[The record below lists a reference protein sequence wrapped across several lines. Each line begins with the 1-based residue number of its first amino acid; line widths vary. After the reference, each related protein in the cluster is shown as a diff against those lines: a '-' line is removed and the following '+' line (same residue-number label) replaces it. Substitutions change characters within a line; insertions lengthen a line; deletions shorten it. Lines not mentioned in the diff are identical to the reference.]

1 MNSKTPASK
10 IKVIKHDDS
19 NRKTYRNKD
28 QYKSNDKFEDNNN
41 ININDDPEDSNSKDN
56 NSSSLLPFIE
66 KIIATPLHFMK
77 FNSNNSKNTDDSTD
91 QYIIIGDKGSS
102 LPKKNVSDKQN
113 ISNQAQKVDETP
125 AYRPKSLAESLL
137 NYITPSK
144 KRKIEQESESSGTI
158 PAKKQKVEFDE
169 KKEDLVDEKT
179 PVNSDIGEDIVDED
193 LGEDLD
199 DEDLGEDIP
208 DEDLGEDI
216 HDEDLGEN
224 IVDSEVEQNKKV
236 IELKKE
242 EIKPNNKKKEPI
254 KQEVKEEVK
263 QKPVLMNDTPQPKPT
278 KKQLYKQKIKTP
290 KDINKVSQLTINLKE
305 DHGSRY
311 EPKILTKNWILG
323 DRKIEDSFYP
333 RGLVNHGVTCYINSA
348 IQSMLH
354 IPALQNYLIDLYFN
368 REKYPEIS
376 TNSVTWQLAETSKK
390 MWQWT
395 SNSVINKKKNDDTDD
410 DYVGNLRMNYRLDP
424 KKLISRLEDINCM
437 MSEWE
442 QEDSHEYFMSL
453 MSRLQEDSVPKGK
466 PLNES
471 IIHQIFGG
479 KFNQRIRCGECGE
492 ISITQQ
498 QFYDLSLVLAAADN
512 AKVSNNNYEATSS
525 DDEAEKVIELE
536 ECIKQFFKDE
546 VISDGY
552 NCEKC
557 GKSNKKSVKTTKIQ
571 EEPEYLCVHLKK
583 YEFDGSE
590 SKKMKQKVEFNKY
603 LDMNQYKLKDKNS
616 KTPSI
621 YQLISVTSH
630 TGRSLSSGHYTTKAL
645 QPDGSW
651 ARYDD
656 DLIESITEK
665 DVLERTSE
673 AYYLVYA
680 RLTPLQDTKNDLL
693 TFDIGSAGKTNIKTN
708 ASSKSQTNKKD
719 DFNKK
724 YHSSHSQKRD
734 NNGKF
739 TSKKKHGDDEH
750 KKVLNNRL
758 KKYNNKNKKR
768 KEGKSRSRH

>member
-1 MNSKTPASK
+1 MSSKSTSSK

-19 NRKTYRNKD
+19 NKKVYRSKD
-28 QYKSNDKFEDNNN
+28 Q
-41 ININDDPEDSNSKDN
+41 N
-56 NSSSLLPFIE
+56 NSSTHIGISPTTEELEKSTISENSTTSLLPFIE

-77 FNSNNSKNTDDSTD
+77 FNANNKYDDDSTD
-91 QYIIIGDKGSS
+91 KYIIIGGKNIPKAKGITSPSCDNNSYSS
-102 LPKKNVSDKQN
+102 KDLVEPVH
-113 ISNQAQKVDETP
+113 
-125 AYRPKSLAESLL
+125 RPKSLAESLL
-137 NYITPSK
+137 NYITP
-144 KRKIEQESESSGTI
+144 KRKRKLDDVENKDEIA
-158 PAKKQKVEFDE
+158 PKKQKIDE
-169 KKEDLVDEKT
+169 DGENYEVPDENT
-179 PVNSDIGEDIVDED
+179 PVNSDVDED
-193 LGEDLD
+193 LGQDVS
-199 DEDLGEDIP
+199 DEDLGQDIS
-208 DEDLGEDI
+208 DEDLGQDVP
-216 HDEDLGEN
+216 DEDEH
-224 IVDSEVEQNKKV
+224 Q
-236 IELKKE
+236 
-242 EIKPNNKKKEPI
+242 
-254 KQEVKEEVK
+254 
-263 QKPVLMNDTPQPKPT
+263 NDTEKVEEEPKVPEVMKNATVSTNNEEKNPKLT
-278 KKQLYKQKIKTP
+278 KKQLFKRKLKAP
-290 KDINKVSQLTINLKE
+290 KDISKVSPLTINLKE
-305 DHGSRY
+305 DHGSSK

-323 DRKIEDSFYP
+323 DRKLEDSFYP

-348 IQSMLH
+348 IQSLLH

-368 REKYPEIS
+368 KEKYPEIS

-395 SNSVINKKKNDDTDD
+395 SNSVIKNNANDSDDESK
-410 DYVGNLRMNYRLDP
+410 GNLRMNYRLDP

-479 KFNQRIRCGECGE
+479 KFNQKIKCGECGE

-498 QFYDLSLVLAAADN
+498 QFYDLSLVLTSGENSKNENAAGD
-512 AKVSNNNYEATSS
+512 S
-525 DDEAEKVIELE
+525 DDEAEKVIELDD
-536 ECIKQFFKDE
+536 CIEQFFKDE
-546 VISDGY
+546 IISDGY

-557 GKSNKKSVKTTKIQ
+557 GKSNKKSIKTTKIQ

-583 YEFDGSE
+583 YEFDGNE

-603 LDMNQYKLKDKNS
+603 LDFNGYKVHDKNRT
-616 KTPSI
+616 TPSI

-656 DLIESITEK
+656 DLIENITEK
-665 DVLERTSE
+665 DVLERTND

-680 RLTPLQDTKNDLL
+680 RLTPLKDLDAAIDPL
-693 TFDIGSAGKTNIKTN
+693 TVGSAGKTNVKSNTH
-708 ASSKSQTNKKD
+708 SKKKND
-719 DFNKK
+719 SKNPPHF
-724 YHSSHSQKRD
+724 SHNQKRD

-739 TSKKKHGDDEH
+739 ISKKKQDFDH
-750 KKVLNNRL
+750 KKTMSNKMRKL
-758 KKYNNKNKKR
+758 NKNKMR
-768 KEGKSRSRH
+768 KDGKTKSRR

>member
-1 MNSKTPASK
+1 MSSKSTSSK
-10 IKVIKHDDS
+10 IKVIKHDD
-19 NRKTYRNKD
+19 NNKKVYRSKD
-28 QYKSNDKFEDNNN
+28 QK
-41 ININDDPEDSNSKDN
+41 
-56 NSSSLLPFIE
+56 NSSTHIRESQTTDELEKSTTSENSTSLLPFIE

-77 FNSNNSKNTDDSTD
+77 FNANNKYDDDCTDN
-91 QYIIIGDKGSS
+91 YIIIGEKKI
-102 LPKKNVSDKQN
+102 PKAKDITSPLRDNKSHLTTDSIEPVH
-113 ISNQAQKVDETP
+113 
-125 AYRPKSLAESLL
+125 RPRSLAESLL
-137 NYITPSK
+137 NYITP
-144 KRKIEQESESSGTI
+144 KRKRKLDDVEKNDELDS
-158 PAKKQKVEFDE
+158 KRQKIDE
-169 KKEDLVDEKT
+169 DDETKEAPDENT
-179 PVNSDIGEDIVDED
+179 PVNSEVDEDIGEDISDEDISEDISDED
-193 LGEDLD
+193 LGEDVSN
-199 DEDLGEDIP
+199 EDIGQSISNE
-208 DEDLGEDI
+208 DETQKATEK
-216 HDEDLGEN
+216 
-224 IVDSEVEQNKKV
+224 VEEPSKV
-236 IELKKE
+236 
-242 EIKPNNKKKEPI
+242 P
-254 KQEVKEEVK
+254 EVKKNVPVSTKSEEK
-263 QKPVLMNDTPQPKPT
+263 DPKLT
-278 KKQLYKQKIKTP
+278 KKQLFKKKVKAP
-290 KDINKVSQLTINLKE
+290 KDINKVSPLTINLKE
-305 DHGSRY
+305 DHGSIK

-323 DRKIEDSFYP
+323 DRKLEDSFYP

-348 IQSMLH
+348 IQSLLH

-368 REKYPEIS
+368 KEKYPEIS

-395 SNSVINKKKNDDTDD
+395 SNSVIKDNTNDSDD
-410 DYVGNLRMNYRLDP
+410 ENRGNLRMNYRLDP

-479 KFNQRIRCGECGE
+479 KFNQKIKCGECGE

-498 QFYDLSLVLAAADN
+498 QFYDLSLVL
-512 AKVSNNNYEATSS
+512 TSGENSKNENGASDS

-536 ECIKQFFKDE
+536 DCIEQFFKDE

-557 GKSNKKSVKTTKIQ
+557 GKSNKKSIKTTKIQ

-583 YEFDGSE
+583 YEFDGNE

-603 LDMNQYKLKDKNS
+603 LDFNAYKVHDKNR

-645 QPDGSW
+645 QPGGSW

-665 DVLERTSE
+665 DVLERTND

-680 RLTPLQDTKNDLL
+680 RLTPLEDLDSVVDTLSV
-693 TFDIGSAGKTNIKTN
+693 GSAGKTIVKTN
-708 ASSKSQTNKKD
+708 THSKKNNEFKNPTHFTHK
-719 DFNKK
+719 
-724 YHSSHSQKRD
+724 QKRD

-739 TSKKKHGDDEH
+739 ISKKKQDFDN
-750 KKVLNNRL
+750 KKAMNNKM
-758 KKYNNKNKKR
+758 KKLNKNKLR
-768 KEGKSRSRH
+768 KDGKTKSRH